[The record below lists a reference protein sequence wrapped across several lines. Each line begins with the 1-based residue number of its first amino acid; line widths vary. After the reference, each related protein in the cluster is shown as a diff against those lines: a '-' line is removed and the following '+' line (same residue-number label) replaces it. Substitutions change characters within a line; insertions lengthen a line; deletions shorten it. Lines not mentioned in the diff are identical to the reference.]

1 MLSDKEFYYIFGNN
15 KSCHYTAITKSNA
28 LFANFFSSCYRFFK
42 NCFSNFQT
50 KKLLKKHKLY
60 YEKSDY
66 IERVSPK
73 KFKVKKDKKT
83 SQ

>member
-15 KSCHYTAITKSNA
+15 KSCRYTAITKSNA

-50 KKLLKKHKLY
+50 KKLLKKNKLY

-66 IERVSPK
+66 IERVPPK

-83 SQ
+83 GQ